1 MVTIAIQQVVLM
13 IFDAPQTIRLF
24 PIDSN
29 VIGPN
34 RGENEFNL
42 TLLLEFIIYFFF
54 RKVEKKAVRKPS
66 MSHKSRETK
75 LDPDSVRRAAGVEP
89 IQKLINNRNL

>member
-29 VIGPN
+29 VIGLN

-42 TLLLEFIIYFFF
+42 TLLLEFIIFFF
-54 RKVEKKAVRKPS
+54 LEKLRRKLSENP
-66 MSHKSRETK
+66 
-75 LDPDSVRRAAGVEP
+75 
-89 IQKLINNRNL
+89 Q

>member
-42 TLLLEFIIYFFF
+42 TLLLEFIIFFLEKLR
-54 RKVEKKAVRKPS
+54 RKLSENP
-66 MSHKSRETK
+66 
-75 LDPDSVRRAAGVEP
+75 
-89 IQKLINNRNL
+89 Q

>member
-1 MVTIAIQQVVLM
+1 MLDIILLTHIDCVCVCVHMCENVNSLMVTIAIQQVVLM
-13 IFDAPQTIRLF
+13 IFDAPQTIMPF

-42 TLLLEFIIYFFF
+42 TLLLEFIIFFF
-54 RKVEKKAVRKPS
+54 LEKLRRKLSENP
-66 MSHKSRETK
+66 
-75 LDPDSVRRAAGVEP
+75 
-89 IQKLINNRNL
+89 Q

>member
-1 MVTIAIQQVVLM
+1 MDVRHNSLNSHRLCVCVCVHMCENVNSLMVTIAIQQVVLM
-13 IFDAPQTIRLF
+13 IFDAPQTIMPF

-42 TLLLEFIIYFFF
+42 TLLLEFIIFFF
-54 RKVEKKAVRKPS
+54 LEKLRRKLSENP
-66 MSHKSRETK
+66 
-75 LDPDSVRRAAGVEP
+75 
-89 IQKLINNRNL
+89 Q

>member
-42 TLLLEFIIYFFF
+42 TLLLELIIFFF
-54 RKVEKKAVRKPS
+54 
-66 MSHKSRETK
+66 
-75 LDPDSVRRAAGVEP
+75 
-89 IQKLINNRNL
+89 

>member
-13 IFDAPQTIRLF
+13 IFDAIRLF

-42 TLLLEFIIYFFF
+42 TLLLEFIIFFF
-54 RKVEKKAVRKPS
+54 LEKLRRKLSENP
-66 MSHKSRETK
+66 
-75 LDPDSVRRAAGVEP
+75 
-89 IQKLINNRNL
+89 Q

>member
-1 MVTIAIQQVVLM
+1 MCVCVLMVSMVIRQVVLM

-24 PIDSN
+24 PIESD

-42 TLLLEFIIYFFF
+42 TLLLVFIIF
-54 RKVEKKAVRKPS
+54 
-66 MSHKSRETK
+66 
-75 LDPDSVRRAAGVEP
+75 
-89 IQKLINNRNL
+89 